1 MCLDIML
8 EFFNYK
14 MNSALPPCVVSFFFS
29 VDQVLPLLLQSIQE
43 CCWGILAITLRIVVD
58 PPPQICAGILH
69 LQLSLPVQLL
79 VGQAGVGREVENVTL
94 STLNHIVLQIATDNG
109 TECLDHLEH
118 SATATR
124 TQVPSLETG
133 LACAQVVERSQ
144 VTLGKIA
151 HVDVVA
157 DSGSVTRGVV
167 FAEHKQLLALTS
179 GDLAQQRQQVE
190 GDTLG
195 VLTHNA
201 SGVSTARVEVTQV
214 GTVPLFVGLAGLLQ
228 VVALGI
234 DVVLD
239 DLLNHELGPAVGV
252 CWASRAGLGD
262 GDHVG
267 EAGGVAIDGS
277 GRGEDDVGD
286 IVLGH
291 GAQQGDAAAN
301 IDTVVLQRDL
311 ARLANSLCYQLA

>member
-1 MCLDIML
+1 MRRFLFLD
-8 EFFNYK
+8 E
-14 MNSALPPCVVSFFFS
+14 
-29 VDQVLPLLLQSIQE
+29 VLPLLLQSIQK
-43 CCWGILAITLRIVVD
+43 CCWGILAVTLGVVVD

-79 VGQAGVGREVENVTL
+79 VGQARVGREIENVTL
-94 STLNHIVLQIATDNG
+94 STLNHIVLQIAANHG
-109 TECLDHLEH
+109 TECLDHLED

-124 TQVPSLETG
+124 AQVPSLETG
-133 LACAQVVERSQ
+133 LACAQVVKRSQ

-157 DSGSVTRGVV
+157 DSGSITRGVV
-167 FAEHKQLLALTS
+167 FAEYKQLLALTG

-190 GDTLG
+190 GDALG
-195 VLTHNA
+195 VLTHNS
-201 SGVSTARVEVTQV
+201 SGVSTARVEVTQI
-214 GTVPLFVGLAGLLQ
+214 GTVPLLIGLAGLLQ

-239 DLLNHELGPAVGV
+239 DLLDHELGPAIGV

-262 GDHVG
+262 GNHVG
-267 EAGGVAIDGS
+267 EAGGVAVDGS

-291 GAQQGDAAAN
+291 RAQQGDASAN

-311 ARLANSLCYQLA
+311 AGLANSLC